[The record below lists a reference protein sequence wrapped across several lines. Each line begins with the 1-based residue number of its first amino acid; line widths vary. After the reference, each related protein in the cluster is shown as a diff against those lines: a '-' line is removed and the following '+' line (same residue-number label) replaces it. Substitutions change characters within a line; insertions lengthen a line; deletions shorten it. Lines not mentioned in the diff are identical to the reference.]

1 MEAKGGGSAIIF
13 YYTGDADQLGP
24 FQVPNSTI
32 LQQFKMELKG
42 GKQN

>member
-1 MEAKGGGSAIIF
+1 MEAKGGGGSAIIF

-32 LQQFKMELKG
+32 L
-42 GKQN
+42 